1 MTLQDVLAER
11 TTDAAPELVERLERP
26 SRATDSAAPGKP
38 RIRCYACGHQC
49 PIPDGASGVCKVR
62 FNRGGH
68 LRVPFGYVGGVQC
81 DPIEK
86 KPFFHAYPGA
96 LAYSFGML
104 GCDLHCSYCQN
115 WVTSQALRDPVAV
128 SPPRDVS
135 ASALADDAVGLGAQ
149 VVVSTYNEPLITV
162 EWAVEVFKE
171 ARLRGLLT
179 GFVSNGN
186 GTERVLEYLR
196 PHIDLYKVDLK
207 SFNDRR
213 YRELGGRL
221 QPILETI
228 AWLHRAGVW
237 VEIVTLL
244 VSGFND
250 SDEEL
255 RALTGFLAGVSPD
268 IPWHVTAFHPDYR
281 MTDVGSTTAP
291 MLQRAARI
299 ARGAGLKYVYAGN
312 LPGQVGNL
320 EHTVCGECGEMLVA
334 RYGYLIQKYA
344 LTPDGNCPACN
355 AHLPGRWGRSFGG
368 QLASRPFAPHDRSR
382 LSVL

>member
-1 MTLQDVLAER
+1 
-11 TTDAAPELVERLERP
+11 
-26 SRATDSAAPGKP
+26 
-38 RIRCYACGHQC
+38 
-49 PIPDGASGVCKVR
+49 VCKIR
-62 FNRGGH
+62 FNQGGH
-68 LRVPFGYVGGVQC
+68 LRVPYGYVGGVQC

-86 KPFFHAYPGA
+86 KPFFHAHPGA
-96 LAYSFGML
+96 LAFSLGML

-135 ASALADDAVGLGAQ
+135 PVALVEEAVELGAQ

-162 EWAVEVFKE
+162 EWGVEVFKE
-171 ARLRGLLT
+171 ARRRGLLT

-221 QPILETI
+221 QPILDTI
-228 AWLHRAGVW
+228 AWLQRAGVW

-244 VSGFND
+244 IQGFND
-250 SDEEL
+250 SEEEL
-255 RALTGFLAGVSPD
+255 RALTTFLAGVSPD
-268 IPWHVTAFHPDYR
+268 IPWHVTAFHPDYK
-281 MTDVGSTTAP
+281 MTDVEATTPA
-291 MLQRAARI
+291 MLLRAARI
-299 ARGAGLKYVYAGN
+299 GHEAGLRYVYAGN
-312 LPGQVGNL
+312 LPGCVGRL
-320 EHTVCGECGEMLVA
+320 EHTFCNQCGETLIA

-344 LTPDGNCPACN
+344 LGPDGDCPTCRTR
-355 AHLPGRWGRSFGG
+355 LPGRWSRAFGG
-368 QLASRPFAPHDRSR
+368 QLTSTPFLPHDRRR
-382 LSVL
+382 LSVI